1 MRVIVEGESGN
12 KKAEA
17 TGATSANYEIEYK
30 VVLDSERLGVNS
42 ALNAVDSETG
52 LRIPRKGEPYC
63 FGDESD
69 DAAICQSVDASR
81 VARVDG
87 GGVIYSVKARFATG
101 GAEAEEKEPSE
112 DDPFTFDASYA
123 QQSIALET
131 DLDGRRV
138 ANAVG
143 EPYNPSPER
152 TLDVVRFTV
161 KRTEARNPLRHMVGF
176 QSFVN
181 ATEFWTFPPRTL
193 KMLICPNWD
202 GRKWNVTYNIE
213 FNPLGYRPAIME
225 RGFHY
230 YESEETEGAES
241 ETESGDATETPENG
255 TQAADASSGTGA
267 TGSTTGETESSES
280 SDETKPKRRL
290 VRALGKDGE
299 PVDEPILLAADGT
312 KLPDDAKPVFTSYRV
327 YEEVDFAIFNLPNLQ
342 NS

>member
-1 MRVIVEGESGN
+1 MAEVIVTGESG
-12 KKAEA
+12 KKQVDKYGNTTA
-17 TGATSANYEIEYK
+17 TYELEYSVKLASYLGGANA
-30 VVLDSERLGVNS
+30 
-42 ALNAVDSETG
+42 ALNAVDSKDGT
-52 LRIPRKGEPYC
+52 RIPRKGEPYR
-63 FGDESD
+63 FGDDSD
-69 DAAICQSVDASR
+69 STATCQEVSATRISQTD
-81 VARVDG
+81 DG
-87 GGVIYSVKARFATG
+87 GALYTVTARFG
-101 GAEAEEKEPSE
+101 NSGAEPEEKEPSE

-152 TLDVVRFTV
+152 TLDVVRFTL

-181 ATEFWTFPPRTL
+181 ATEFWTFPPQTL

-202 GRKWNVTYNIE
+202 GRKWNVTYNVE

-230 YESEETEGAES
+230 YESEETEGAEG

-267 TGSTTGETESSES
+267 TDSTSG
-280 SDETKPKRRL
+280 ETKPKRRL

-299 PVDEPILLAADGT
+299 PVDEPVLLAADGT

-342 NS
+342 DS

>member
-1 MRVIVEGESGN
+1 MAEVVIIGESG
-12 KKAEA
+12 KKQVDKYGNTTA
-17 TGATSANYEIEYK
+17 TYDLEYSVKLASYRGGANA
-30 VVLDSERLGVNS
+30 
-42 ALNAVDSETG
+42 ALNAVDSKDGT
-52 LRIPRKGEPYC
+52 RIPRKGEPYR
-63 FGDESD
+63 FGDDSD
-69 DAAICQSVDASR
+69 STATCQEVNATRISQTD
-81 VARVDG
+81 DG
-87 GGVIYSVKARFATG
+87 GALYTVTARFG
-101 GAEAEEKEPSE
+101 SFGAETEEKEPSE

-123 QQSIALET
+123 QQSIALEV
-131 DLDGRRV
+131 DLDGCRV

-152 TLDVVRFTV
+152 TLDVVRFTL

-193 KMLICPNWD
+193 KMLICPSWD

-213 FNPLGYRPAIME
+213 FNPLGYRPAILE

-230 YESEETEGAES
+230 YESEEGETEGA
-241 ETESGDATETPENG
+241 ATETPENG
-255 TQAADASSGTGA
+255 TQPSGA
-267 TGSTTGETESSES
+267 TTETDSTDSTSGETESTEGV
-280 SDETKPKRRL
+280 EEGKPKRRL

-299 PVDEPILLAADGT
+299 PVDEPVLLAADGT

-327 YEEVDFAIFNLPNLQ
+327 YEEIDFAIFRLPNLQ